1 MRKKVELWLD
11 LRSPFSYLA
20 KDPAYDLERDF
31 EVELVLRPFGLNIAG
46 AVNLSDPE
54 AIARGMRKIKYL
66 PLLRIEWVGQKVHT
80 LNEL

>member
-1 MRKKVELWLD
+1 MRKKIDLWLD

-31 EVELVLRPFGLNIAG
+31 EVELALRPFGLNIAG

-54 AIARGMRKIKYL
+54 AIARGMRKIKYF
-66 PLLRIEWVGQKVHT
+66 
-80 LNEL
+80 